1 MNHKIILLFS
11 LLLLYSACFNSAEKE
26 TVADQ
31 GLLEKDRKELEDSM
45 DSYKVLMYK
54 FGKISLRSSLQ
65 KEALSEEHQEFQE
78 KLLRVSEK
86 LQQKNPDGSLN
97 ISTME
102 YLSIF
107 RDYRSMKSYI
117 EKTDEDI
124 FPTLSQGLSTDFG
137 KDSNKK
143 MTVLSPAEKIQE
155 QNLEHALLSGVVMLS
170 RDFGKEISLYECSK
184 TNPELIKGGEIKAL
198 MQYYRGFLFFDKG
211 LNYLSEKEFSQNIK
225 WLNENPSADLTYTK
239 AVFGWAGTTD
249 QQCHLGFLSMNHL
262 FRGFDRLM
270 MERAIDEKRALE
282 DFEVFLKGTNELGLS
297 NEATWGIETYLYTKK
312 EEHEKAIASLNKLK
326 TSDLLSSKEK
336 RSIDES
342 IAYLKDRESGKM
354 LNGVYDK
361 YFLSKLITKYMFA
374 VLTDVEWKKIL
385 KDQEIPYADEAFETI
400 DTFKS
405 FIKNMEQYTSGEQL
419 KEVGKDLK
427 ETGSGLFEK
436 AKELINK

>member
-1 MNHKIILLFS
+1 MSHKTIFLFSILLLFS
-11 LLLLYSACFNSAEKE
+11 SCFGSAEKK
-26 TVADQ
+26 TDQ
-31 GLLEKDRKELEDSM
+31 ELLEKDRKKLENSM

-54 FGKISLRSSLQ
+54 FGKISLRSSMQ

-78 KLLRVSEK
+78 KLARVSGK

-97 ISTME
+97 ISAME

-107 RDYRSMKSYI
+107 KDYRSMKTYI
-117 EKTDEDI
+117 KKTDEDI
-124 FPTLSQGLSTDFG
+124 FPTLFQGLSNDFG
-137 KDSNKK
+137 KDPNKK
-143 MTVLSPAEKIQE
+143 MTILSKEEKLEE

-184 TNPELIKGGEIKAL
+184 TKPELMKGGEIKAL

-211 LNYLSEKEFSQNIK
+211 LNYLSENEYSQNIE
-225 WLNENPSADLTYTK
+225 WLNKNPSADLTYTK
-239 AVFGWAGTTD
+239 AVFNWAGTTD
-249 QQCHLGFLSMNHL
+249 QECHTGFLSMNHL

-270 MERAIDEKRALE
+270 MDREIDEQRALE
-282 DFEVFLKGTNELGLS
+282 DFEIFLKGTHELGLS
-297 NEATWGIETYLYTKK
+297 NEAIWGIETYLYVKK
-312 EEHEKAIASLNKLK
+312 EEHEKAIAALNKLK

-336 RSIDES
+336 GSIDKS
-342 IAYLKDRESGKM
+342 IAYLKDRESGKV

-385 KDQEIPYADEAFETI
+385 KDQEVPYTDEAFKTI
-400 DTFKS
+400 DAFQN
-405 FIKNMEQYTSGEQL
+405 FVKNMEQYTSGEQL

-427 ETGSGLFEK
+427 ETGSGLFDK
-436 AKELINK
+436 AKELIYK